1 MAEKDLAYYMANE
14 NEFNA
19 LTEEQVI
26 ALSEG
31 HTVEGETA
39 APKEE
44 AAEDVESPAHEAEA
58 KEPVVEE
65 ENVLLAKDGK
75 HIIPFERLQEMTEKA
90 AQWEA
95 FAREQAALVES
106 MKQAKA
112 EDAET
117 GGTKAQ
123 EAVIAEYAG
132 DFPEVFEDLKGHFQS
147 MIDAKVT
154 AKMTELEAKLDNVIA
169 PMQQQAEDNSREAHF
184 AAIKSVIND
193 FDQLVD
199 SGVVEDWIK
208 TQPSYVQKA
217 ANQVLYGIPGV
228 KNSAGTASEVI
239 ELFSNYKASQPNKQA
254 APSKDDLNAKANA
267 VIAKAKAKTPTSLT
281 DVPSGTSAA
290 IDDDAAEA
298 GMNAQQLFA
307 KYQGMPPEKILKS
320 IARAI

>member
-44 AAEDVESPAHEAEA
+44 AAEVVESPAHEAEA

-90 AQWEA
+90 AQWES

-106 MKQAKA
+106 LKQAKA

-123 EAVIAEYAG
+123 EAVMAEYKG
-132 DFPEVFEDLKGHFQS
+132 EFPEVFEDLKGHIQS
-147 MIDAKVT
+147 MINAGVS
-154 AKMTELEAKLDNVIA
+154 AKMTELEARLNDTIA
-169 PMQQQAEDNSREAHF
+169 PMQQTAHNNAMDAHF
-184 AAIKSVIND
+184 NAIKSAISD
-193 FDQLVD
+193 FDQLVE
-199 SGVVEDWIK
+199 SGAVQDWIK

-217 ANQVLYGIPGV
+217 ANAVLEQ
-228 KNSAGTASEVI
+228 GTASEVI
-239 ELFSNYKASQPNKQA
+239 ELFSNYKASLPNKQSV
-254 APSKDDLNAKANA
+254 PSKYDLNAKANA

-298 GMNAQQLFA
+298 GMTAQQLFA
-307 KYQGMPPEKILKS
+307 KYQGMPPEKILRS